1 MRILTTLL
9 GLLLLCS
16 CSNADAGADETK
28 EPPKALPTVSTATTC
43 GQLFDGGDAPL
54 EGIVDLMKK
63 TTTSA
68 DADRARDFADDLEP
82 IEAQAGAELKP
93 HIGVVADE
101 LQEFADTVDERGSY
115 DTATMV
121 TSLTELNNVCGV
133 TPRF

>member
-1 MRILTTLL
+1 MRLLTTIL

-16 CSNADAGADETK
+16 CSNADAGADAAK
-28 EPPKALPTVSTATTC
+28 DKPKALPTVSTATTC
-43 GQLFDGGDAPL
+43 GQLFDGDAPL
-54 EGIVDLMKK
+54 EGIVDLMTK
-63 TTTSA
+63 TTTPS
-68 DADRARDFADDLEP
+68 DADRARDYASDLEP
-82 IEAQAGAELKP
+82 IEGQAGAELKP

-115 DTATMV
+115 DTADMV